1 MIAQPRWGTVVQRP
15 STESSDPGTPEAGAV
30 RAGHDDGSSPPA
42 GVRIRPVEPRDAE
55 ACGRILYEAFATL
68 AAEHGFPPDFE
79 SVAVATRNIEGLNAD
94 PGFHGVVAEAGGR
107 ILGSTFL
114 DERSAI
120 AAIGPVSVDPIAQ
133 DGHVGRALMQA
144 MLERAAVRR
153 FPGVRLVQIAYHNR
167 SVSLY
172 AKLGFEVRESLV
184 AIHGAPLRFSVPGY
198 HVRPATAADEAAC
211 NALCTQVHGHDRAGE
226 LRDAL
231 AAGRVRVVER
241 LGRITAYTTGIGYFS
256 HSVAETTDDIEALI
270 AAADDFGRPGFI
282 VPLRNA
288 QLFRWC
294 LAHDLK
300 VFFVMNLMT
309 VGLYQEPEGA
319 WLPSVGY

>member
-1 MIAQPRWGTVVQRP
+1 MIAETRRTRTVRGP
-15 STESSDPGTPEAGAV
+15 AGATS
-30 RAGHDDGSSPPA
+30 AGGPPPH
-42 GVRIRPVEPRDAE
+42 VRIRPARPDDAA

-79 SVAVATRNIEGLNAD
+79 SIEVATRNIEGLLAD

-114 DERSAI
+114 DERSTI
-120 AAIGPVSVDPIAQ
+120 AAIGPVSVDPAAQ
-133 DGHVGRALMQA
+133 DGHVGRALMEA
-144 MLERAAVRR
+144 MLERAAERR

-172 AKLGFEVRESLV
+172 AKLGFEVREALAAV
-184 AIHGAPLRFSVPGY
+184 HGAPLGYAIPGY
-198 HVRPATAADEAAC
+198 HVRTATTADEAAC
-211 NALCTQVHGHDRAGE
+211 NALCVGVHGHDRAGE
-226 LRDAL
+226 LRDAV
-231 AAGRVRVVER
+231 AAGRARVVER
-241 LGRITAYTTGIGYFS
+241 LGRITGYTTGIGYFS
-256 HSVAETTDDIEALI
+256 HTVAETTDDIEALI

-294 LAHDLK
+294 LAHGLK
-300 VFFVMNLMT
+300 VFFVMTLMT

-319 WLPSVGY
+319 WLPSIGY